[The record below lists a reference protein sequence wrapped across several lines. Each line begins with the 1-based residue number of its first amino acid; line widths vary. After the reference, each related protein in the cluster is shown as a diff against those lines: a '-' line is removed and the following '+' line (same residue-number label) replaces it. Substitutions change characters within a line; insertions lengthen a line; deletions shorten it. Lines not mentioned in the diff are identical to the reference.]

1 MANLNELRCWN
12 SNTGKRDGGYC
23 VWEGKG
29 KCLKCEAADRIEQ
42 LQADNDALHE
52 ATDQD
57 QELNAS
63 LSKRIE
69 QLEGEKEIFTDFEQQ
84 ARWVEYKKWKVIIKD
99 LKQKASQLA
108 PPKG

>member
-1 MANLNELRCWN
+1 MSDLVTRLRRHPVICMDKQN
-12 SNTGKRDGGYC
+12 ITSD
-23 VWEGKG
+23 
-29 KCLKCEAADRIEQ
+29 AADLIEQ
-42 LQADNDALHE
+42 LQGDNDALHE